1 MSTTVP
7 AFNVLETTIYDIHS
21 AYKSGRLTARQLVQ
35 TYHNRIET
43 YNKQGPAINAI
54 ITLNP
59 NALDEADRLDQ
70 AFKTAGPIGPLHG
83 IPIIIK
89 DQADAK
95 GMPTTL
101 GSVLFKD
108 YYPDRDA
115 FVVEKLKKA

>member
-7 AFNVLETTIYDIHS
+7 AFNVLETTIDDIHS

-35 TYHNRIET
+35 TYLNRIEA

-70 AFKTAGPIGPLHG
+70 AFKTAGFVGPLHG

-95 GMPTTL
+95 GMPTPWARFC
-101 GSVLFKD
+101 S
-108 YYPDRDA
+108 
-115 FVVEKLKKA
+115 KLLSGPGRLCR